1 MDFVS
6 EPCENNCGRS
16 PEAVYLEALGIFGNM
31 KPVTVPAASVMTS
44 PSPTGG
50 NVGSDV
56 ITVRRY
62 SNGIK
67 VTPCHRDIMLICFFV
82 VVYIQLRLQ

>member
-16 PEAVYLEALGIFGNM
+16 PEAEYLKALGIPWNK

-44 PSPTGG
+44 PSPTEGNGG
-50 NVGSDV
+50 RDV

-67 VTPCHRDIMLICFFV
+67 VTPCHREIMLIWFSV